1 MDNAIIEP
9 SLVPN
14 QAPNRMTKILSN
26 IKKMPGIFCLSL
38 FMLLWMGPIML
49 ILVTSVKSNKDFLAD
64 PFSIPTSPTLDAYR
78 TVWDALGFDNL
89 LTNSVL
95 YATVGSA
102 LAVLLA
108 LAPAYALSRKSIPG
122 QKFIFGLLLLGLM
135 IPQQTVLIPLYDTL
149 RSLDLLDTK
158 YGLIIVHAAYGMPS
172 QVLILRG
179 FMTGIPKELDRAA
192 YLEGAT
198 DFQIFRKIILPLS
211 LPGIVVGYTLNFIAI
226 WKEFIFGLVFLNS
239 EQNFPVTVGMLKL
252 NSDRFMSVFNMPAAG
267 LVISQIPIVI
277 LFVLT
282 YRLLSSGQ
290 YAGAV
295 KG

>member
-1 MDNAIIEP
+1 MDNAILAAP
-9 SLVPN
+9 P
-14 QAPNRMTKILSN
+14 APNRAGRILAAVRRA
-26 IKKMPGIFCLSL
+26 PGIFCLGL
-38 FMLLWMGPIML
+38 FLLMWMGPILL
-49 ILVTSVKSNKDFLAD
+49 ILITSIKSNEEFLAS
-64 PFSIPTSPTLDAYR
+64 PFALPRAPTFAAYR
-78 TVWDALGFDNL
+78 TVWDALGFDGL
-89 LTNSVL
+89 LTNSIL

-102 LAVLLA
+102 MAVMLA
-108 LAPAYALSRKSIPG
+108 LVPAYALSRKNIPG
-122 QKFIFGLLLLGLM
+122 QKIIFGMLLLGLM
-135 IPQQTVLIPLYDTL
+135 IPQQTVLIPLYNTL
-149 RSLDLLDTK
+149 RAIDLLDTK
-158 YGLIIVHAAYGMPS
+158 IGLLIVHAAYGMPS

-198 DFQIFRKIILPLS
+198 DFQIFRKIILPLA

-226 WKEFIFGLVFLNS
+226 WKEFVFGLVFLNS
-239 EQNFPVTVGMLKL
+239 EENFPVTVGMLKL

-277 LFVLT
+277 LFILT

-290 YAGAV
+290 FAGAV

>member
-1 MDNAIIEP
+1 MADTI
-9 SLVPN
+9 LVQPV
-14 QAPNRMTKILSN
+14 APNRMMAILSK
-26 IKKMPGIFCLSL
+26 IRKMPGIFCLSL
-38 FMLLWMGPIML
+38 FMLLWMGPIAL
-49 ILVTSVKSNKDFLAD
+49 ILVTSVKSNKEFLAD
-64 PFSIPTSPTLDAYR
+64 PFAFPKEPTFDAYR
-78 TVWDALGFDNL
+78 TVWNALGFDNL

-108 LAPAYALSRKSIPG
+108 LVPAYVLSRKSIPG
-122 QKFIFGLLLLGLM
+122 SKYIFGLLLLGLM

-149 RSLDLLDTK
+149 RNLNLLDTK

-179 FMTGIPKELDRAA
+179 FMTGIPKELDKAA

-198 DFQIFRKIILPLS
+198 DFKIFLKVILPLS

-239 EQNFPVTVGMLKL
+239 EENFPVTVGMLKL

-282 YRLLSSGQ
+282 YRMLSSGQ
-290 YAGAV
+290 YSGAV

>member
-1 MDNAIIEP
+1 MVEP
-9 SLVPN
+9 VIAS
-14 QAPNRMTKILSN
+14 QIAPNRMTIILSK
-26 IKKMPGIFCLSL
+26 IKKMPGIFCLGL
-38 FMLLWMGPIML
+38 FMLLWMGPIAL
-49 ILVTSVKSNKDFLAD
+49 ILMTSVKSNKDFLSD
-64 PFSIPTSPTLDAYR
+64 PFSIPTEPTFAAYK
-78 TVWDALGFDNL
+78 TVWNALGFDSL
-89 LTNSVL
+89 LTNSIL

-102 LAVLLA
+102 FAVLLA
-108 LAPAYALSRKSIPG
+108 LVPAYVLSRKTIPG
-122 QKFIFGLLLLGLM
+122 SKYIFGLLLLGLM

-149 RSLDLLDTK
+149 RNLNLLDTK

-179 FMTGIPKELDRAA
+179 FMTGIPKDLDRAA

-198 DFQIFRKIILPLS
+198 DFKIFLKVILPLS

-252 NSDRFMSVFNMPAAG
+252 NSDRYMSVFNMPAAG

-277 LFVLT
+277 LFIFT
-282 YRLLSSGQ
+282 YRMLSSGQ
-290 YAGAV
+290 YSGAV